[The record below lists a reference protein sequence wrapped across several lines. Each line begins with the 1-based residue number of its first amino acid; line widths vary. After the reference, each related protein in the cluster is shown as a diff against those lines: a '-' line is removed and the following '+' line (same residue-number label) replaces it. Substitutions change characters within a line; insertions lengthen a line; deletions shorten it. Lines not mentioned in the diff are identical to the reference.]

1 MRVTRDQIVTR
12 MQEIWCDDTARNRPI
27 WERACANLIFKC
39 VMLPSQKLGSNQ
51 DMLRLV
57 MSLLVS
63 ITPLEL
69 EDARFVLPGQSPES
83 REVMHAIVIHT
94 G

>member
-1 MRVTRDQIVTR
+1 MRVTRDQIVTL
-12 MQEIWCDDTARNRPI
+12 MEVVWCNDTACYRPI

-51 DMLRLV
+51 DVLRLV
-57 MSLLVS
+57 MLVAT
-63 ITPLEL
+63 TPLKL
-69 EDARFVLPGQSPES
+69 EDAHFVLPEQSPES
-83 REVMHAIVIHT
+83 REVMHAIVVQT